1 MTRSPMSRR
10 SVGALVVVASIMLAG
25 CTAGSLSPASTAP
38 GASAISSASPVPT
51 TSASPPASVELPA
64 SATAAPNDGPTG
76 NLPPFA
82 CVPTVTI
89 PKTVDRAQIADVRV
103 GTHDGYDRIVFEFA
117 SGIPQTV
124 IQAVLPPFYQ
134 DPSGLPLAVSGTAFL
149 KVTMTGGTKVS
160 LGGGLTYA
168 GSTNFHAAFAQLVQ
182 LIEGGDF
189 EAISTWYLGL
199 NGGGCIRVLTLTGPS
214 RVVID
219 IEH

>member
-1 MTRSPMSRR
+1 MTRLQMSRR
-10 SVGALVVVASIMLAG
+10 SVGALAVVAGIMLAG
-25 CTAGSLSPASTAP
+25 CTAGSSSPASNAP
-38 GASAISSASPVPT
+38 SASLIASASPVPT
-51 TSASPPASVELPA
+51 TSG
-64 SATAAPNDGPTG
+64 SAIAAPSDEAIGS
-76 NLPPFA
+76 LPPFA

-89 PKTVDRAQIADVRV
+89 AKTTDRAQITAVRV
-103 GTHDGYDRIVFEFA
+103 GTHDGYDRVVFEFA

-134 DPSGLPLAVSGTAFL
+134 DASGLPLAVSGTAFL

-160 LGGGLTYA
+160 LSGGSTYS
-168 GSTNFHAAFAQLVQ
+168 GSTNFHPAFARLVQ
-182 LIEGGDF
+182 LIEGGDV

-199 NGGGCIRVLTLTGPS
+199 NGGGCIRALTLTGPS